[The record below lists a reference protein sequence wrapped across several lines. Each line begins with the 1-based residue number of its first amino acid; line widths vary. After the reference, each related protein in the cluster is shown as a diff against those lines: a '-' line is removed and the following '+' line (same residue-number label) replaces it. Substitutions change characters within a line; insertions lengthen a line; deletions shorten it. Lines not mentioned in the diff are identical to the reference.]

1 MHHSQ
6 NMILVH
12 YQDTGIVKS
21 QRKLN
26 FRFSGWEEL
35 WGSRD
40 TPSLCYLG
48 RQSRKAAPVS
58 THKGVPRTIK
68 PMAASRQWWI
78 RVPTVH
84 RDFWLPLWS
93 ASGQPRPMAWLQGLQ
108 VGQCRWHTNIHL
120 PAASRPRA
128 ASSNFPPAVFHC
140 NVARSLPQVLLW
152 GEGSCKPAFGLPAP
166 LSPSMNQHRLGQCK
180 HCQQQPLLLSLDHT
194 SITKSGK
201 TQGGSLEGSVPR
213 YFLRMPS
220 QNEARV
226 SQYSMA
232 CSLPTPIRRSEES

>member
-1 MHHSQ
+1 M
-6 NMILVH
+6 
-12 YQDTGIVKS
+12 G
-21 QRKLN
+21 
-26 FRFSGWEEL
+26 
-35 WGSRD
+35 
-40 TPSLCYLG
+40 
-48 RQSRKAAPVS
+48 
-58 THKGVPRTIK
+58 
-68 PMAASRQWWI
+68 
-78 RVPTVH
+78 
-84 RDFWLPLWS
+84 
-93 ASGQPRPMAWLQGLQ
+93 WLQGLQ
-108 VGQCRWHTNIHL
+108 VGQCLRHTNIHL

-128 ASSNFPPAVFHC
+128 CRAASSDFPPAVFHC

-166 LSPSMNQHRLGQCK
+166 LSPSMNQHRPGRCK

-194 SITKSGK
+194 SITNSGK